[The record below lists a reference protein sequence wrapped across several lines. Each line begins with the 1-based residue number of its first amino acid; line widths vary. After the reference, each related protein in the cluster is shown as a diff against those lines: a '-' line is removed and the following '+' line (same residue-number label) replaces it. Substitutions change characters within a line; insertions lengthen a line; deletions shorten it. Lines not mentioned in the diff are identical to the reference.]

1 MSFGLI
7 FSSVVLG
14 LMSDWLSLD
23 FLTPNPIVLTLII
36 LVFALISFIVEWLP
50 IDLTALAIAVILMLL
65 GLVSPEEGISGF
77 SNTATITVMAMFIL
91 SAGINRTGVIQIAR
105 DLLLQWG
112 GKRLG
117 QQILAMGLMVGPIS
131 ALINN
136 TAVVAIFLP
145 IIEDWARKQRVSPSK
160 LLIPL
165 SYSTILGGTLTLLGT
180 STNILASGISQQLGY
195 GEIGV
200 FQFTPL
206 GICTFSIGMTYL
218 ATIAPHLLPRRKTNN
233 RDRLNQDYD
242 LRNYLSEV
250 VITPQSNLINQ
261 TLRESE
267 IQRKFDLDVLELIR
281 DRVRFAQP
289 LADKKLKSG
298 DILVV
303 RSSRDDL
310 LKIREERGLDILPD
324 VQFKQEEVETESLES
339 VLTTG
344 EEKIAEV
351 LILSN
356 SRLIGTTLKDLRFR
370 QRYNVTVLAIRRGA
384 ELVQG
389 RLGRIPLRFGD
400 LMLVQGPKQSFVGLQ
415 TTREL
420 LVLEERDA
428 ETLRPDKAKIAIAI
442 VAAVVLLAAFTPL
455 PILVTALTGVLLMV
469 ITGCLKPGEVY
480 GSVRWDVI
488 FLLAG
493 LIPLGIAMN
502 NSGTTQWL
510 ADRLISLGGDL
521 PGYWMLVFFYI
532 ITAILTELL
541 SNNASVVLIL
551 PIAAQVAQSLEFN
564 PLAFIFAVT
573 FAASSSFM
581 TPIGYQTNTMVYSPG
596 GYKFFDFTR
605 VGAPLSGIL
614 MFVTP
619 LLILLIYGI

>member
-1 MSFGLI
+1 MSI
-7 FSSVVLG
+7 VL
-14 LMSDWLSLD
+14 
-23 FLTPNPIVLTLII
+23 NPIFQTLTI
-36 LVFALISFIVEWLP
+36 LVVALICFISEWLP
-50 IDLTALAIAVILMLL
+50 VDLTAIAIAVVLMLC
-65 GLVSPEEGISGF
+65 GLVTPEEGISGF

-105 DLLLQWG
+105 DGLLKWG
-112 GKRLG
+112 GKQLTR
-117 QQILAMGLMVGPIS
+117 QIFVMGIVVGPIS
-131 ALINN
+131 AFINN

-145 IIEDWARKQRVSPSK
+145 IVEDWCRKQRISASK

-165 SYSTILGGTLTLLGT
+165 SYATILGGTLTLLGT
-180 STNILASGISQQLGY
+180 STNILASGIAKQLGY
-195 GEIGV
+195 GEFSI

-206 GICTFSIGMTYL
+206 GICTFTVGIAYL
-218 ATIAPHLLPRRKTNN
+218 ALIAPHLLPRRKTTNL
-233 RDRLNQDYD
+233 DRLNQDYD

-250 VITPQSNLINQ
+250 VITSRSNLINQ

-281 DRVRFAQP
+281 NKVRFAQP
-289 LADKKLKSG
+289 LADKKLQAG

-324 VQFKQEEVETESLES
+324 VQFKQESSEESIES

-370 QRYNVTVLAIRRGA
+370 QRYNATVLAIRRGA

-428 ETLRPDKAKIAIAI
+428 ETLRPDKAGIAIAI
-442 VAAVVLLAAFTPL
+442 VLGVVIIAALDIL

-469 ITGCLKPGEVY
+469 IAGCLKPGEVY
-480 GSVRWDVI
+480 GSIRWDVI

-502 NSGTTQWL
+502 KSGTTQWL
-510 ADRLISLGGDL
+510 AEHLIALGGNL
-521 PGYWMLVFFYI
+521 SGYWILLFFYF
-532 ITAILTELL
+532 ITALLTEIL
-541 SNNASVVLIL
+541 SNNASVVLML
-551 PIAAQVAQSLEFN
+551 PIAAEVAKTLDFN
-564 PLAFIFAVT
+564 PFAFMFAVT

-605 VGAPLSGIL
+605 VGAPLSLIL